1 MIVARIHRSLEFP
14 KAAVDLAR
22 ILSMS
27 DGTPLTEALRSIDVF
42 IPKSTAAFGNS
53 SERCMRATIMKL

>member
-1 MIVARIHRSLEFP
+1 MIVARIHRSQDYP

-42 IPKSTAAFGNS
+42 IPKSTAA
-53 SERCMRATIMKL
+53 SETLASDVCVPRS

>member
-27 DGTPLTEALRSIDVF
+27 DGTPLTEALGSIDVF
-42 IPKSTAAFGNS
+42 IPKSTAA
-53 SERCMRATIMKL
+53 SENIASDVYMPRS